1 MAIKQGDKIP
11 SVKLKKSGPDGLQ
24 EFDTADSIKGKKVML
39 VGMPGAFTGSCQKH
53 LPGYVSNADALKS
66 KGFDDII
73 IVTVNDPFVSAAWG
87 ESANTQGKVTL
98 WADGNGEFA
107 KAIGLTFDG
116 SGAGLGTRLQR
127 FSAVVKDGVIE
138 SLTVE
143 AKPSDVDLTS
153 AVCML
158 EKAAA

>member
-11 SVKLKKSGPDGLQ
+11 GVTLKKAAAGGLE
-24 EFDTADSIKGKKVML
+24 EFDTAQALQGKRVVL

-53 LPGYVSNADALKS
+53 LPGYVTEADAIKAE
-66 KGFDDII
+66 GIDEII
-73 IVTVNDPFVSAAWG
+73 VVTVNDPFVSAAWG
-87 ESANTQGKVTL
+87 EAHKAQGKVTL

-138 SLTVE
+138 SLAVE
-143 AKPSDVDLTS
+143 AKPSDVELTT
-153 AVCML
+153 
-158 EKAAA
+158 AACALKQAA

>member
-11 SVKLKKSGPDGLQ
+11 SVKLKRSGANGLE
-24 EFDTADSIKGKKVML
+24 EFDTAQEIKGKKVML

-73 IVTVNDPFVSAAWG
+73 VVTVNDPFVMAEWG
-87 ESANTQGKVTL
+87 AQAKAQGKVSL
-98 WADGNGEFA
+98 WPDGNGAFA
-107 KAIGLTFDG
+107 QALGLTFDG
-116 SGAGLGTRLQR
+116 SGAGLGTRFQR
-127 FSAVVKDGVIE
+127 FSAVVNDGLVE
-138 SLTVE
+138 SLTIE

-153 AVCML
+153 AACML
-158 EKAAA
+158 DKAAA